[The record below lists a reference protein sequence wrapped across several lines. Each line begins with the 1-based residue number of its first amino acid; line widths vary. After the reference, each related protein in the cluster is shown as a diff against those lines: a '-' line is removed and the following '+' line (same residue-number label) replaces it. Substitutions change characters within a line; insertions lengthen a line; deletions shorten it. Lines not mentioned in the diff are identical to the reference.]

1 MLYDR
6 EITDYVLIQY
16 IILYTLD
23 SVKKP
28 IGYDMLLNL
37 VLENC
42 NIPYT
47 DFQIALTNLLDTEH
61 VRTFESENKPMYEI
75 EPKGSQANGFF
86 SKEIPIYIKEPI
98 YNSIKPMFR
107 EEMLKNRIQAHITPV
122 RKDEFSADLGIY
134 DDDGTAMLEL
144 SFYSGTR
151 EQASQIAEYFS
162 KNADTIYGEIVKL
175 IVPNN

>member
-28 IGYDMLLNL
+28 IAYDMLLNL

-47 DFQIALTNLLDTEH
+47 DFQIALGNLIETEH
-61 VRTFESENKPMYEI
+61 VRTFESESKPMYAI
-75 EPKGSQANGFF
+75 EPKGSQANNFF

-98 YNSIKPMFR
+98 RDSIKPMFR
-107 EEMLKNRIQAHITPV
+107 EEMIKNRIQYHITPV
-122 RKDEFSADLGIY
+122 RKDEFSADLLIC
-134 DDDGTAMLEL
+134 DDDGTKMLDL
-144 SFYSGTR
+144 SFYAGTR
-151 EQASQIAEYFS
+151 EQATLIAENFA
-162 KNADTIYGEIVKL
+162 KNADTIYGEIVKI
-175 IVPNN
+175 IVPNE